1 MRGATISVEL
11 PLPAG
16 NVSLNGRVLYT
27 NVPGNLQHDDL
38 PLGMGVAF
46 DSPPAEAERELR
58 FIVAQ
63 TLLSLVV

>member
-1 MRGATISVEL
+1 
-11 PLPAG
+11 
-16 NVSLNGRVLYT
+16 VSLNGRVLYT